1 MEKISPNLDFSI
13 AEGKALV
20 VEEKTQKENEK
31 KENNSVL
38 ESICHFWKRVGA
50 LSSPDL
56 HGASH
61 SLVAQSVGV

>member
-1 MEKISPNLDFSI
+1 MEKIRAYLDFSI

-20 VEEKTQKENEK
+20 DEEKTQKENEK

-50 LSSPDL
+50 L
-56 HGASH
+56 
-61 SLVAQSVGV
+61 